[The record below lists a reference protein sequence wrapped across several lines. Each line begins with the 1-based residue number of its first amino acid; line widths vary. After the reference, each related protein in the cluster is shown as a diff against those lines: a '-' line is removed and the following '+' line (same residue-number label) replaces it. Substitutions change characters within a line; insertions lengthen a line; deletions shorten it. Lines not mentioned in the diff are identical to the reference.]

1 MYSKGATKMSN
12 VISLIRVSTK
22 LQSEGTGLEFQS
34 EKIKQYSELN
44 DFNIIKTISDVCS
57 GGLETRDGIEELKS
71 EIEKGGVDCV
81 LIWNVSRAFRSMVH
95 FSKFY
100 EYLNKHNVELIS
112 VSEGIRSSSKTG
124 AMMFGVM
131 VSIAQYEKDLIAE
144 RMSSG
149 RLTKVQNGTRAF
161 GKKIYGYT
169 TDYKIDPD
177 EAKVVK
183 YIFKKIN
190 SLKKKNYPKYKQTK
204 HLLKLLK
211 QNGYT
216 YNGHD
221 FKNYNMRDILKQK
234 FYTGVLQYSD
244 ITTTHNYQPLVS
256 KRLFN
261 QVQ

>member
-1 MYSKGATKMSN
+1 MN
-12 VISLIRVSTK
+12 VISLVRVSTK

-44 DFNIIKTISDVCS
+44 DFNLLKTISDVAS
-57 GGLETRDGIEELKS
+57 GGLETRDGIEELKGD
-71 EIEKGGVDCV
+71 IENGGVDCV
-81 LIWNVSRAFRSMVH
+81 LIWNVSRCFRSMVH

-131 VSIAQYEKDLIAE
+131 VSISQYEKDLIAE

-149 RLTKVQNGTRAF
+149 RRVKVNSGIRAF

-169 TDYKIDPD
+169 PDYKVND
-177 EAKVVK
+177 EEARVVK
-183 YIFKKIN
+183 YIFKKVN
-190 SLKKKNYPKYKQTK
+190 SLKNKDYPKYKRTK

-216 YNGHD
+216 YNGNE
-221 FKNYNMRDILKQK
+221 FKNYNIRDILKQK
-234 FYTGVLQYSD
+234 FYTGVLEYSD
-244 ITTTHNYQPLVS
+244 ITTQHNYPTLIS

-261 QVQ
+261 QVQD